1 MFHWEYNF
9 MLLKGRI
16 NDTHN
21 ENYVLLNSVPEFI
34 EIKAW
39 LLLTLF
45 LYLHNELISIHF
57 IAIC

>member
-1 MFHWEYNF
+1 